1 MAKIEKPQAVERL
14 EEIIKL
20 CDAFMIARGDLGVEM
35 PLEQVPG
42 PAEADD
48 PHRPPLR
55 QAGGRRD
62 PDARIDD
69 HLAGAD
75 PRRSVGRLDRRVRGR
90 RRRHALGRKRLR
102 PVSGRSRGDDEQ
114 GRDGGRDRRQLPR
127 HHPRPGRRA
136 RSHRRRRHLRRHPAG
151 RRNARSRRHR
161 HLHLVRLDR
170 HPRRPRAAR
179 ASRSSRSRPTS
190 APCAGCRSSGA
201 STASRPRMP

>member
-35 PLEQVPG
+35 PIEQVPG

-62 PDARIDD
+62 PDARVDD

-75 PRRSVGRLDRRVRGR
+75 PRRSLGRVDRRVRGR
-90 RRRHALGRKRLR
+90 RRHHALGRDRLG
-102 PVSGRSRGDDEQ
+102 PVPDRSRGDDEQ
-114 GRDGGRDRRQLPR
+114 GRDGGRERRQLPR

-136 RSHRRRRHLRRHPAG
+136 RSDRRRRHLRRDPPG
-151 RRNARSRRHR
+151 RRDARSRGDR
-161 HLHLVRLDR
+161 HLHLVGLDR
-170 HPRRPRAAR
+170 HPRRPRAAEQ
-179 ASRSSRSRPTS
+179 ARSSRSRPTC
-190 APCAGCRSSGA
+190 APRAASRSSGA
-201 STASRPRMP
+201 STASRPRTR

>member
-35 PLEQVPG
+35 PLEAGAG

-75 PRRSVGRLDRRVRGR
+75 PRRSVRRLDRRVRR
-90 RRRHALGRKRLR
+90 RRRHHALGRKCLG
-102 PVSGRSRGDDEQ
+102 PVPGRSRVDDEQ

-127 HHPRPGRRA
+127 HHPRPGRPSPRPPPPTRFPPPPG
-136 RSHRRRRHLRRHPAG
+136 RS
-151 RRNARSRRHR
+151 
-161 HLHLVRLDR
+161 
-170 HPRRPRAAR
+170 PRRSISPPSSPTPRPARPAFGPPASGR

-190 APCAGCRSSGA
+190 APSAASASSGA
-201 STASRPRMP
+201 STAFRPRTR